1 MKRSGYPLFQGKYFL
16 IGYFIYSLI
25 LIIALLTLNRVKI
38 NIEHNDELLY
48 LLLVP
53 LGYGPLYFSRTTCYL
68 ALGISFCISVSTL
81 WTIDTLA
88 GSFGTVLT
96 MLFVVVFVIETVYRF
111 VAIRRKLEIEK
122 EDLSAELTK
131 SLRTLRRLTEII
143 PICSICRRIKS
154 DEDSWRDFENF
165 LREEL
170 NIEIISGVCEDCV
183 KNVVQELSGE
193 TDKKNHEAG

>member
-193 TDKKNHEAG
+193 TDKKKS